1 MRLWEWEHLS
11 QKKKKKVKGMETA
24 TTFESN
30 NRKIKLI
37 LQYQIEK
44 KKIFSQKKKITHA
57 LLVIIETER
66 TMPPQKVEK

>member
-11 QKKKKKVKGMETA
+11 QKKKKVKGMETA

-44 KKIFSQKKKITHA
+44 KKIFSQKKK
-57 LLVIIETER
+57 
-66 TMPPQKVEK
+66 

>member
-1 MRLWEWEHLS
+1 MKGLVTVGKSGSGNEVMGMGTLIT
-11 QKKKKKVKGMETA
+11 KKKKDKGKETA

-44 KKIFSQKKKITHA
+44 KKIFSQKKK
-57 LLVIIETER
+57 
-66 TMPPQKVEK
+66 

>member
-1 MRLWEWEHLS
+1 MKGLVTVGKSGSGNEVMGMGTLIT
-11 QKKKKKVKGMETA
+11 KKKKKVKGMETA

-44 KKIFSQKKKITHA
+44 KKIFSQKKK
-57 LLVIIETER
+57 
-66 TMPPQKVEK
+66 